1 MTVELKNRLF
11 MPLSYITTEGNKT
24 GSWRFLRPR
33 FENKTAPC
41 SAGCPAGED
50 IPQIEMLIA
59 QGEFKDAW
67 ETILR
72 ENPFP
77 AVCGRVC
84 FHPCEGFCNRGN
96 YDEPIAI
103 HTMERFLA
111 DTAFRYD
118 FHPSAKIAPSQRE
131 RIAIA
136 GGGPAGL
143 SAAWFLTRLGY
154 QCDIYEAAPELGG
167 VLRWGIPAYRLP
179 KDAFLQDL
187 RRLQEEGVGIV
198 TNKKVDED
206 FLTDRDDVYSAFIIA
221 CGHGKGQK
229 MGIPG
234 ENETSVIEG
243 LDFLRNIREE
253 RSVSGEGTTAVIG
266 GGNTAIDVAR
276 SIIRLGGKA
285 VIYYR
290 RRRQDM
296 PAFDEEIQMALEEGL
311 EIVELV
317 APVEIKSDKNQM
329 LLSLQKMTVSGEE
342 SGRARVV
349 PEGNKVETAKV
360 DRIIRAIGAGPE
372 KTWMNP
378 PDKGKHVQ
386 WLSHSC
392 LIQGKGRKPVFYA
405 GDLASDTKS
414 VTHAIASGK
423 QAAIALDVLFREGPA
438 SLSAKLDS
446 CRIGNGQALSMEV
459 YTGGKRKERS
469 SHIVEFSEIN
479 TDYFT
484 FTPRIRPPCLLVE
497 ERRSSFSEI
506 VLKISA
512 GIAMQEAGRC
522 FNCGLCN
529 GCDNCR
535 LFCPD
540 LAVIKNGEI
549 RTINYDYC
557 KGCGIC
563 VVECPRNAMS
573 LEEEEGA

>member
-1 MTVELKNRLF
+1 MTAEIKNRFLI
-11 MPLSYITTEGNKT
+11 PLSWITTEGNKT

-50 IPQIEMLIA
+50 IPLIEMLIA
-59 QGEFKDAW
+59 QGEFKEAW
-67 ETILR
+67 ETILT

-84 FHPCEGFCNRGN
+84 FHPCEGFCNRGS

-111 DTAFRYD
+111 DTASRYD
-118 FHPSAKIAPSQRE
+118 FRASATDTPSHKE

-136 GGGPAGL
+136 GGGPSGL
-143 SAAWFLTRLGY
+143 SAAWFLSRLGY
-154 QCDIYEAAPELGG
+154 QCDVYEASPEVGG

-187 RRLQEEGVGIV
+187 RHLEEKGVGIV
-198 TNKKVDED
+198 TNKRIDED
-206 FLTDRDDVYSAFIIA
+206 FLKDKDDAYSAFIVA

-234 ENETSVIEG
+234 EDNPLVIEG
-243 LDFLRNIREE
+243 LDFLKNIREE
-253 RSVSGEGTTAVIG
+253 KSVGCEGTTAVIG

-276 SIIRLGGKA
+276 SVIRLGGKA

-290 RRRQDM
+290 RRRGDM
-296 PAFDEEIQMALEEGL
+296 PAFDEEIRMALEEG
-311 EIVELV
+311 
-317 APVEIKSDKNQM
+317 VEIFELLSPAEIRRDNNQL
-329 LLSLQKMTVSGEE
+329 LLSLQKMVVSGEE

-349 PEGNKVETAKV
+349 PDGKKQETVRV
-360 DRIIRAIGAGPE
+360 DRVIRAIGAKPQE
-372 KTWMNP
+372 AWMNP
-378 PDKGKHVQ
+378 PDNGADVQ
-386 WLSHSC
+386 RLSHSC
-392 LIQGKGRKPVFYA
+392 LVYKKGQKPVVYA
-405 GDLASDTKS
+405 GDLTNETKS

-423 QAAIALDVLFREGPA
+423 QAAIALDVLFREGFAAVPK
-438 SLSAKLDS
+438 KLDL
-446 CRIGNGQALSMEV
+446 CRIGNGQAHSIEI
-459 YTGGKRKERS
+459 YTGGRRKERS
-469 SHIVEFSEIN
+469 SHIVEFSEVN

-484 FTPRIRPPCLLVE
+484 FTPRIRPPLLLVE
-497 ERRSSFSEI
+497 ERRRSFNEI
-506 VLKISA
+506 TLKISA
-512 GIAMQEAGRC
+512 GIAIEEAGRC

-573 LEEEEGA
+573 LEEEENT

>member
-1 MTVELKNRLF
+1 MTAEMKNRLLI
-11 MPLSYITTEGNKT
+11 PLSCITTEGNKT

-59 QGEFKDAW
+59 QGEFKEAW
-67 ETILR
+67 ETILK

-84 FHPCEGFCNRGN
+84 FHPCEGLCNRGN
-96 YDEPIAI
+96 YDEPVAI

-118 FHPSAKIAPSQRE
+118 FHPSAKGVPSQNE

-143 SAAWFLTRLGY
+143 AAAWFLTRLGY
-154 QCDIYEAAPELGG
+154 PCDIHEAAPELGG

-179 KDAFLQDL
+179 KDAIIQDL
-187 RRLQEEGVGIV
+187 RRLQEEGIGIF
-198 TNKKVDED
+198 TNKKVDEH
-206 FLTDRDDVYSAFIIA
+206 FLADRDAPYAAFIVA
-221 CGHGKGQK
+221 CGHGRGQK

-234 ENETSVIEG
+234 EADVIEG

-253 RSVSGEGTTAVIG
+253 KPVSCDGTTAVIG

-276 SIIRLGGKA
+276 SVIRLEGKA
-285 VIYYR
+285 IIYYR

-296 PAFDEEIQMALEEGL
+296 PAFEEEIQMALEEGAT
-311 EIVELV
+311 IVELV
-317 APVEIKSDKNQM
+317 APAEIKRDKNQM
-329 LLSLQKMTVSGEE
+329 LLSLQKMAVSGEE

-349 PEGNKVETAKV
+349 PDGTNAEMVKV
-360 DRIIRAIGAGPE
+360 DHIIRAIGAGPE
-372 KTWMNP
+372 ESWMNP
-378 PDKGKHVQ
+378 PDEGEHVQ

-392 LIQGKGRKPVFYA
+392 IIHGEGRKPVVYA
-405 GDLASDTKS
+405 GDLTNETKS

-423 QAAIALDVLFREGPA
+423 QAAIALDILFREGFA
-438 SLSAKLDS
+438 SVSKKLDNCS
-446 CRIGNGQALSMEV
+446 IGNGQAHSMEI
-459 YTGGKRKERS
+459 YTGRKRKERS
-469 SHIVEFSEIN
+469 SHIIEFSEIN

-484 FTPRIRPPCLLVE
+484 FTPRSRPPRLLVE
-497 ERRSSFSEI
+497 ERRRSFSEI

-540 LAVIKNGEI
+540 LAVIKDGEI

-573 LEEEEGA
+573 LEEEENA